1 MEEGR
6 EVVSHNS
13 LHCIEYCTSVDFI
26 KVHMYIHNY
35 VRTYEYTMHK
45 YQLHGCT

>member
-13 LHCIEYCTSVDFI
+13 LHCIEYCTSVNSI
-26 KVHMYIHNY
+26 KVHVYITMY
-35 VRTYEYTMHK
+35 V
-45 YQLHGCT
+45 